1 MISTITFFFCYIPE
15 IVLLMLVLKI
25 VKNAL
30 ILYLIFENKN
40 LMIMCFP
47 DFDKITFIK
56 HVCMY
61 LGTSRSEIG
70 LWRYGTLIPKPDSTE
85 VPMMDLWAPNL
96 IPDIIEMVM
105 NLISFFFNGQ
115 KMDGW

>member
-1 MISTITFFFCYIPE
+1 MP
-15 IVLLMLVLKI
+15 
-25 VKNAL
+25 VKVWDPN
-30 ILYLIFENKN
+30 
-40 LMIMCFP
+40 
-47 DFDKITFIK
+47 
-56 HVCMY
+56 
-61 LGTSRSEIG
+61 S
-70 LWRYGTLIPKPDSTE
+70 IPKPDSTE

>member
-1 MISTITFFFCYIPE
+1 
-15 IVLLMLVLKI
+15 
-25 VKNAL
+25 
-30 ILYLIFENKN
+30 
-40 LMIMCFP
+40 MIMYFH

-56 HVCMY
+56 YVCMY